1 MREIGENPAHLP
13 DAISDGE
20 DESHPNHEEGE
31 EQEEDGQ
38 GENKRLT
45 RRSITTTW
53 TPG

>member
-13 DAISDGE
+13 DGE
-20 DESHPNHEEGE
+20 DDNHPNHEEGE

-38 GENKRLT
+38 ENKCLT